1 MGENDMLSQDEINAL
16 LNGLGSDETESEA
29 KPEESVDVTADA
41 AESNESV
48 ESASGSGIDQNILD
62 GMHKDTLGE
71 IGNISMGS
79 AATTLSMLLN
89 QKVQITTPTVSITNL
104 HEVKNEYPIPCLLVD
119 VKYTQGL
126 TGSNILMIDMKDAA
140 IIADLMM
147 GGDGSNYSEELSEI
161 HLSAVSEAMN
171 QMMGSTATSISGMF
185 GKKIDISPP
194 YVKSIDLSDEKF
206 DFVSDLD
213 ENAPLAKVSFKME
226 IGTLINSNIM
236 QLIPIEFAKEMVNN
250 LLNGMNSNEAIPEI
264 EDEIINEPAPAVSS
278 APPAPEP
285 QPVQPN
291 PTPVQPVQQP
301 VMQQPVMMPP
311 PVQPQQPVNVQ
322 PAQFAPLTAVQPQE
336 IPVNMGLLMDVPL
349 QATVELGRTKMPIK
363 EILDLGVGSIIEL
376 DKLAGEPVDLVVN
389 GKLIAKGE
397 VVVIDENFGLRI
409 TDILSTSERV
419 STF

>member
-1 MGENDMLSQDEINAL
+1 MGENDMLSQDEISAL

-29 KPEESVDVTADA
+29 KTEGNTDLTADSA
-41 AESNESV
+41 GADDSV
-48 ESASGSGIDQNILD
+48 GDNSGSVIDQDIIDNV
-62 GMHKDTLGE
+62 HKDTLGE

-104 HEVKNEYPIPCLLVD
+104 AEVKKEYPVPCLLID

-126 TGSNILMIDMKDAA
+126 VGSNILMINMKDAS

-147 GGDGSNYSEELSEI
+147 GGDGSNVSDELNEI

-194 YVKSIDLSDEKF
+194 YLKSVDLADSEF
-206 DFVSDLD
+206 DFVSNLDLQ
-213 ENAPLAKVSFKME
+213 APLAKVSFKME

-236 QLIPIEFAKEMVNN
+236 QLIPIDFAKEMVNN
-250 LLNGMNSNEAIPEI
+250 LLNGINNNKPEI
-264 EDEIINEPAPAVSS
+264 EDEIINESAAPS
-278 APPAPEP
+278 ASEP
-285 QPVQPN
+285 QPVQKP
-291 PTPVQPVQQP
+291 P
-301 VMQQPVMMPP
+301 VMQQPIMQQT
-311 PVQPQQPVNVQ
+311 PVQPQQPINVQ
-322 PAQFAPLTAVQPQE
+322 SAQFAPLTAVQPQE
-336 IPVNMGLLMDVPL
+336 IPVNIGLLMDVPL

-409 TDILSTSERV
+409 TDILSTNERV
-419 STF
+419 SAF